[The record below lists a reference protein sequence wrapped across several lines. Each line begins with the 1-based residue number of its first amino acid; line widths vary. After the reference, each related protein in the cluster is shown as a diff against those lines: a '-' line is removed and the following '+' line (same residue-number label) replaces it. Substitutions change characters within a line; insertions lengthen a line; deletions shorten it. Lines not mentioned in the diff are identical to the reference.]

1 MNNNNYPN
9 YQIDS
14 ETEKLKLLSKI
25 FKNFI
30 SEFENSNREGLINT
44 PKRVSQMYIDLLS
57 GYNLDIEK
65 LLNNAIFTS
74 ENEDM
79 IVVKDIE
86 FFSLC
91 EHHIIPFFGTAHV
104 AYIPD
109 GKIIGLSKIP
119 KLVQSLSKKLQV
131 QENLTSEISKILN
144 KILIPQG
151 VGVVLKGTHLCTM
164 MRGVKSLKSSL
175 ITSSMLGSFRKNMNT
190 RQEFLNL
197 IEK

>member
-1 MNNNNYPN
+1 LNHNNYPN
-9 YQIDS
+9 YQMDS

-30 SEFENSNREGLINT
+30 SEFEDSNREGLINT

>member
-1 MNNNNYPN
+1 MN
-9 YQIDS
+9 S
-14 ETEKLKLLSKI
+14 ETKKFNHLSKI

-30 SEFENSNREGLINT
+30 SEFEDSNREGLINT
-44 PKRVSQMYIDLLS
+44 PERVSKMYIELLS
-57 GYNLDIEK
+57 GYKLDIEK
-65 LLNNAIFTS
+65 LLNNAIFNS
-74 ENEDM
+74 DNEDM

-91 EHHIIPFFGTAHV
+91 EHHIIPFFGSAHV
-104 AYIPD
+104 AYIPK

-119 KLVQSLSKKLQV
+119 KLVQALSKKLQV
-131 QENLTSEISKILN
+131 QENLTSEISKTLNDIL
-144 KILIPQG
+144 LPQG

>member
-1 MNNNNYPN
+1 M
-9 YQIDS
+9 DS

-30 SEFENSNREGLINT
+30 SEFEDSNREGLINT

-175 ITSSMLGSFRKNMNT
+175 ITSSMLGSFRKNVNT

>member
-1 MNNNNYPN
+1 MNHNN

-30 SEFENSNREGLINT
+30 SEFEDSNREGLINT